1 MAGKSSAG
9 PPNRLKAMSENQA
22 PTAPIWFR
30 DGRAVAGVAEAGILR
45 AVAQQGHQHDERD
58 GAEHPQGRFAHRI
71 GQRRSK
77 AATFESDSSGHV
89 RP

>member
-1 MAGKSSAG
+1 MAGKSNAG
-9 PPNRLKAMSENQA
+9 PPNRLKAISENQA
-22 PTAPIWFR
+22 PMAPIWFR
-30 DGRAVAGVAEAGILR
+30 TGAPSPVWLKPGILG

-58 GAEHPQGRFAHRI
+58 GAQHPQRRLAHGI

-77 AATFESDSSGHV
+77 AATLDSDSSGHV